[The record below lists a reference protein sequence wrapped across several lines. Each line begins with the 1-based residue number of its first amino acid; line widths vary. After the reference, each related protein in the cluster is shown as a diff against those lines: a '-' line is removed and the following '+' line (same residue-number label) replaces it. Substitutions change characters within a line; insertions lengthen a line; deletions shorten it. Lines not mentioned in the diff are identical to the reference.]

1 MRYTRLATALS
12 VVLAL
17 VLATRVAIGATPDF
31 SGTWERYP
39 DPYAAFVT
47 DRFADDP
54 PAPEGGPQLKEP
66 YASAYRLLNQ
76 RKADAKKKGKDLANA
91 STKCLPEGMPT
102 IMAAVEAI
110 EILQT
115 PRQIVVLAEF
125 LTQTRRIY
133 INEKMP
139 ALDDISPGYNGYSVG
154 HWQGDTLVV
163 QTIGVREDVRFM
175 GIPHTAQMKVIER
188 LRLTAPDR
196 LENKITIED
205 PSVLAKP
212 YAFTFGY
219 KRNPEYKILEYIC
232 DNNRSRFDADGNVTD
247 ETVRVAVRDVVIALA
262 AWTRRLRAD

>member
-1 MRYTRLATALS
+1 MSRHRTLVLIATALLFAAGAAS
-12 VVLAL
+12 S
-17 VLATRVAIGATPDF
+17 ATPDF

-39 DPYAAFVT
+39 DPYSA
-47 DRFADDP
+47 DRFARDP
-54 PAPEGGPQLKEP
+54 PPPAGGPHLKEP
-66 YASAYRLLNQ
+66 YASAYKKFNQ
-76 RKADAKKKGKDLANA
+76 RKDEADKKGTPLADPA
-91 STKCLPEGMPT
+91 TRCLPEGMPT

-115 PRQIVVLAEF
+115 SRQIVVLAEF

-175 GIPHTAQMKVIER
+175 GIPHTAQMKVTER

-232 DNNRSRFDADGNVTD
+232 DNNRSRFDADGNVSL
-247 ETVRVAVRDVVIALA
+247 EVAPK
-262 AWTRRLRAD
+262 